1 MSVGREKCAAEGVSM
16 SKKSKKRVRKAVGA
30 EAADPSA
37 ASARP
42 LRRPSFVAAALA
54 ASVLLAASFAATRF
68 EPIRRAIGMRPLST
82 TVAQATPTPPS
93 KEYIYAGGRLVAT
106 EEPTS
111 AATPTPTPGG
121 PPPTGLVATASLPT
135 QITVEVRLIW
145 SAPSTATPSS
155 YVVERASVR
164 LSDGL
169 KTDYAALG
177 SPVTGAPTPSAPYF
191 DPLPAEGM
199 VYLYRVKA
207 MYASGS
213 SGYSNQDVAA
223 TKRYSGDD
231 PLIGANDPL
240 HRPASVVRAA
250 DLTELRAVVEAVR
263 TLAGLGAGTWKGN
276 PAPLTNGLI
285 LADHFTELRTNLNQ
299 ALDELGIG
307 QVPDDTSIASTQP
320 VKAVHVQDVR
330 DRLR

>member
-1 MSVGREKCAAEGVSM
+1 M
-16 SKKSKKRVRKAVGA
+16 SKKSRKRVHRAAGETTAAPAAV
-30 EAADPSA
+30 S
-37 ASARP
+37 RR
-42 LRRPSFVAAALA
+42 LRRPGFIAAALA
-54 ASVLLAASFAATRF
+54 ACGLLAASFAATRF
-68 EPIRRAIGMRPLST
+68 EPVRRAIGMRPLST
-82 TVAQATPTPPS
+82 TVAQATPIPPS

-121 PPPTGLVATASLPT
+121 PPPTGLIATASLPT
-135 QITVEVRLIW
+135 ATTVEVRLTW
-145 SAPSTATPSS
+145 SAPSAATPSS

-177 SPVTGAPTPSAPYF
+177 QPVTGAPTASAPYF
-191 DPLPAEGM
+191 DPSPAEGM

-223 TKRYSGDD
+223 TKRYTGDD
-231 PLIGANDPL
+231 PLIGANDPQQ
-240 HRPASVVRAA
+240 RPASVVRAA
-250 DLTELRAVVEAVR
+250 DLTELRAEIEAVR

-276 PAPLTNGLI
+276 PAPLRDGLI
-285 LADHFTELRTNLNQ
+285 LADHFAELRTNLNQ
-299 ALDELGIG
+299 ALAALGIG
-307 QVPDDTSIASTQP
+307 GVTDDNSIASTQP

-330 DRLR
+330 DKLR

>member
-1 MSVGREKCAAEGVSM
+1 M

-30 EAADPSA
+30 EAANGSA
-37 ASARP
+37 APVRP
-42 LRRPSFVAAALA
+42 LRRPGFVTAALA
-54 ASVLLAASFAATRF
+54 ACALLAASFAATRF
-68 EPIRRAIGMRPLST
+68 EPVRRAIGMRPLSAV
-82 TVAQATPTPPS
+82 VAQASPTPLPLS
-93 KEYIYAGGRLVAT
+93 KEYIYAGSRLVAT

-135 QITVEVRLIW
+135 QATVEVRLIW

-177 SPVTGAPTPSAPYF
+177 QPVADAPTTSAPYF
-191 DPLPAEGM
+191 DPSPAEGM

-207 MYASGS
+207 VYASGP

-223 TKRYSGDD
+223 TKRYTGDD
-231 PLIGANDPL
+231 PLIGANDSQ

-250 DLTELRAVVEAVR
+250 DLTEMRAVIEAVR
-263 TLAGLGAGTWKGN
+263 TLAGLGTGTWKGD
-276 PAPLTNGLI
+276 PAPSRDGLI
-285 LADHFTELRTNLNQ
+285 LADHFAELRTNLNP

-307 QVPDDTSIASTQP
+307 RVPDDTSIASTQP
-320 VKAVHVQDVR
+320 VKAAHVQDVR